1 MPSYRDHLLFGA
13 ILVLVFSYLAGA
25 LLTFT
30 PEAVLVSAVLVLLA
44 SVAPDIDHEGS
55 VVYRKTRAFT
65 VLLAAA
71 APVPLFYPDPVAM
84 VLSAAGSGG
93 LAAVV
98 FLWLKPRH
106 RTVTHTLEAAI
117 VFSGVTAAASYAA
130 FETVLPGIFTFVA
143 YYSHVLLDRLA

>member
-13 ILVLVFSYLAGA
+13 ILVLVFSSVAGA
-25 LLTFT
+25 LFTFT
-30 PEAVLVSAVLVLLA
+30 VEAVLVSAALVLLA

-71 APVPLFYPDPVAM
+71 APLPLFYPDPVPM

-93 LAAVV
+93 FVAVA

-106 RTVTHTLEAAI
+106 RTVTHTIEAAI
-117 VFSGVTAAASYAA
+117 VFSVTAAAASYVA
-130 FETVLPGIFTFVA
+130 FDTVLPGVFTLV
-143 YYSHVLLDRLA
+143 